1 MSEINE
7 TIRLAME
14 VVSTLEHDA
23 EMFDASRCGESA
35 SVCRKEA
42 AAIRELVALHTPKD
56 RPTGAGVWILI
67 ERPDDPVMHWRLVDT
82 NGAGKFYIDDPK
94 VFGAWYGPFVFAAK
108 QEQGKKERT

>member
-7 TIRLAME
+7 TIRLAREGAMRLLT
-14 VVSTLEHDA
+14 S
-23 EMFDASRCGESA
+23 SN
-35 SVCRKEA
+35 KWEA
-42 AAIRELVALHTPKD
+42 VRGKAIEELVALHTPKD